1 MLTVSFY
8 SDIFYEESESEVMFD
23 LSIIDWFLS
32 SIDSINALLFFL
44 DLNSIFSFFALNDA
58 VYLFRV

>member
-32 SIDSINALLFFL
+32 SIDSINTLLFFL
-44 DLNSIFSFFALNDA
+44 DLSSIFSFFALNDA